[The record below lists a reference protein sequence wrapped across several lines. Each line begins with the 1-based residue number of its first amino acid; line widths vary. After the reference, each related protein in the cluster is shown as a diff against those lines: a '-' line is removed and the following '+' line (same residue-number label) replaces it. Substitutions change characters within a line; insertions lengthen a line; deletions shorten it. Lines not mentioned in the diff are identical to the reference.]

1 MAMNFLK
8 YTLVCMLA
16 GFSGCATRKTETLRE
31 WSEQAGLHR
40 DLVLRHGDTLSQ
52 AMEFTI
58 KSTLAERDLQ
68 ALADTSEDWVLDS
81 AGIRILI
88 PSIQAI
94 APLSFSIRSL
104 LLPAIGDS
112 RRFQIAGGGGSD
124 PVPPQVTIQRLE
136 TVVGVPMLVEVHPES
151 LSLILVGI
159 PFDSTFSPALPPHSR
174 IMARKAVRYRL
185 SFDDRILEGE
195 THIVEYRYT
204 ATTIDEEREGL

>member
-1 MAMNFLK
+1 MAKILLK
-8 YTLVCMLA
+8 YSLLSLLA
-16 GFSGCATRKTETLRE
+16 VFSGCATRKTEALRE
-31 WSEQAGLHR
+31 WSEQSGLHR

-68 ALADTSEDWVLDS
+68 ALADTSEAWELDS
-81 AGIRILI
+81 MGIRIHI
-88 PSIQAI
+88 PSVQSI
-94 APLSFSIRSL
+94 APFSFTIRSPRM
-104 LLPAIGDS
+104 PANGES
-112 RRFQIAGGGGSD
+112 LRFQIAGGGGPD

-136 TVVGVPMLVEVHPES
+136 GVVGVPMLVAVHPES

-159 PFDSTFSPALPPHSR
+159 PFDSAFTPALPPHSR
-174 IMARKAVRYRL
+174 IMARKAVHYRL

-195 THIVEYRYT
+195 AHIVEYRYA